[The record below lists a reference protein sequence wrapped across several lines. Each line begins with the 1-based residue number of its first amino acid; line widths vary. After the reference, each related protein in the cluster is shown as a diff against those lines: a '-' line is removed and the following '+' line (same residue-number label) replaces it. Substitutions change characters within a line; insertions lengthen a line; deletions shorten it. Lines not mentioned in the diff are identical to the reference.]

1 MRENKQDLNNLLN
14 ELDIECAPKRCI
26 NLKQVKKDNE
36 FLTAKRDKSITFST
50 TSSLE
55 AHQPA

>member
-1 MRENKQDLNNLLN
+1 VYKFETS
-14 ELDIECAPKRCI
+14 
-26 NLKQVKKDNE
+26 KKDNE